1 MYIFILPLFLKMAEP
16 HRWGNAPINS
26 AGGEIAHKVGISH
39 AQDFYRHGGNSGY
52 FNDNTVRSDKNHGT
66 EYYKFTGP
74 IRNDAIM
81 KQAEQ
86 NIKVKWEQK
95 KYNPLTHNCRQYKN
109 AVNKE
114 YGKLAREQGIAP
126 RDGIIQRRF

>member
-26 AGGEIAHKVGISH
+26 AGGEIAHKVGIS
-39 AQDFYRHGGNSGY
+39 
-52 FNDNTVRSDKNHGT
+52 
-66 EYYKFTGP
+66 GP

-126 RDGIIQRRF
+126 KDGIIQRRF

>member
-1 MYIFILPLFLKMAEP
+1 MYILPLFLQMAEP

-39 AQDFYRHGGNSGY
+39 AQGFYRHGGNSGY

-95 KYNPLTHNCRQYKN
+95 SIIHSLIIVKN
-109 AVNKE
+109 I
-114 YGKLAREQGIAP
+114 KLK
-126 RDGIIQRRF
+126 

>member
-1 MYIFILPLFLKMAEP
+1 MIILLEVIRIMEL
-16 HRWGNAPINS
+16 
-26 AGGEIAHKVGISH
+26 
-39 AQDFYRHGGNSGY
+39 
-52 FNDNTVRSDKNHGT
+52 
-66 EYYKFTGP
+66 TGP

-95 KYNPLTHNCRQYKN
+95 SIIHLLIIVDNIKN

-126 RDGIIQRRF
+126 KDGIIQRRF